1 MLPAPTMT
9 WRRATGLAA
18 LVIYVPFVMMAAYI
32 LAFISCDHCKKAA
45 CVLLPTGPG
54 MIPIEVTRQWL
65 NLSHPPEALGFAL
78 ALVVSAAIVLLFAWP
93 IRLGKWPR
101 YTTLIIAFALSCI
114 AAFGL
119 YSAIRS

>member
-1 MLPAPTMT
+1 MT

-18 LVIYVPFVMMAAYI
+18 LVIYIPFLLMAVYT
-32 LAFISCDHCKKAA
+32 LFFISCDHCKKAA
-45 CVLLPTGPG
+45 WMLLPTGPG
-54 MIPIEVTRQWL
+54 MIPLEILRRWL
-65 NLSHPPEALGFAL
+65 NFSHLPEAIWFTL
-78 ALVVSAAIVLLFAWP
+78 AFLISAALVLLFAWP

-101 YTTLIIAFALSCI
+101 YTTLIIAFALSSI

>member
-1 MLPAPTMT
+1 MT

-45 CVLLPTGPG
+45 CVILPTGPG
-54 MIPIEVTRQWL
+54 MITFEALRQWL
-65 NLSHPPEALGFAL
+65 NFSRPPEAIWLTL
-78 ALVVSAAIVLLFAWP
+78 ALLISAAIVLLFAWP
-93 IRLGKWPR
+93 LRFGKWPR
-101 YTTLIIAFALSCI
+101 YTTLIIAFALSSI